1 MRSSGSFVKGHKP
14 PKSFK
19 SAGAKLDEDKV
30 EQIYIELR
38 EGTSFA
44 AIGKMFDVSYATI
57 QNVNKGKYFKIPDV
71 IYPIVDRLHR
81 YGKEPGIDNEFWDT
95 YEPEPE
101 LYWPKFHP
109 SDRRER

>member
-1 MRSSGSFVKGHKP
+1 MSK

-19 SAGAKLDEDKV
+19 SSSAKLDEDKV

-44 AIGKMFDVSYATI
+44 SIGKMFDVSYATI

-71 IYPIVDRLHR
+71 IYPIVDRHHR
-81 YGKEPGIDNEFWDT
+81 YGKEPVEHSEFWDT
-95 YEPEPE
+95 YWPESPIN
-101 LYWPKFHP
+101 LGGLK
-109 SDRRER
+109 